1 MASGD
6 LYRASSVTGLR
17 PALNSESVSLGDAM
31 AFSGPGPERI
41 NGRLSM
47 LAVVAALGAEL
58 SSHETVVKQLSEQ
71 PTLIVLAAVLVAAG
85 SLVPLLEGKSV
96 EQQSKGFWNA
106 AAEQTNGRAASAC
119 PLRLSGF
126 VCTCGLRAA
135 CVFPRSDWLRLA
147 AGHRE
152 AGGPRA
158 AVSAAARLRPRVA
171 GDACGPH
178 TLVFVRHLH
187 YAERFLSSALAF

>member
-1 MASGD
+1 

-17 PALNSESVSLGDAM
+17 AALGTESVSLGDAM
-31 AFSGPGPERI
+31 AFAGPGPERV

-119 PLRLSGF
+119 PSRL
-126 VCTCGLRAA
+126 
-135 CVFPRSDWLRLA
+135 
-147 AGHRE
+147 
-152 AGGPRA
+152 
-158 AVSAAARLRPRVA
+158 
-171 GDACGPH
+171 
-178 TLVFVRHLH
+178 
-187 YAERFLSSALAF
+187 